1 MANVQ
6 VFVIDGPD
14 GVGKSTLIK
23 KLVDYFN
30 ANSSYK
36 AISFSPSNSPFG
48 KKVKQLLKDVKPQ
61 SKTQKQLQLAT
72 LTNLLE
78 DTIDPITDEL
88 SICDKPSIVFIDRWI
103 DSTAIYQ
110 QFAPKKDIHGF
121 PFLLDYDKSSYTL
134 PFYNRTF
141 ILDASDEVLDK
152 RLFGERS
159 THDIYETKE
168 FQEWVRLGYRRIF
181 KYDVNKYTQV
191 NVSSDDVD
199 VNFKELLSQILVWLK

>member
-30 ANSSYK
+30 TSSSYQ

-48 KKVKQLLKDVKPQ
+48 KKVKQLLKEVKLQP
-61 SKTQKQLQLAT
+61 KTQKQLQLAT
-72 LTNLLE
+72 LMNLLE
-78 DTIDPITDEL
+78 DTINPVTDEL
-88 SICDKPSIVFIDRWI
+88 SICDKPSIIFIDRWV

-110 QFAPKKDIHGF
+110 QFVPERDINGF
-121 PFLLDYDKSSYTL
+121 PFLLDYNDKDFVL
-134 PFYNRTF
+134 PFYNHTF
-141 ILDASDEVLDK
+141 ILDTSDEVLDK
-152 RLFGERS
+152 RLFGNRTE
-159 THDIYETKE
+159 HEIYETKE

-181 KYDVNKYTQV
+181 KYRDHRRTQV
-191 NVSSDDVD
+191 DVSSEDMEA
-199 VNFKELLSQILVWLK
+199 NFKTLLSVVFTHLK

>member
-1 MANVQ
+1 MAKVQ

-30 ANSSYK
+30 ASSSYL
-36 AISFSPSNSPFG
+36 AVSYSPSNTPFG
-48 KKVKQLLKDVKPQ
+48 KKVKQLLKEVKLQ
-61 SKTQKQLQLAT
+61 QKTQKQLQLAT
-72 LTNLLE
+72 LSNLLE
-78 DTIDPITDEL
+78 DTIDPVTDEL
-88 SICDKPSIVFIDRWI
+88 SIGDKPSIVFIDRWV

-110 QFAPKKDIHGF
+110 QFAPEKDIHGF
-121 PFLLDYDKSSYTL
+121 PFLLDYDKNSYTL

-152 RLFGERS
+152 RLFGER
-159 THDIYETKE
+159 TTYDIYETKE

-191 NVSSDDVD
+191 DVSSDDVD
-199 VNFKELLSQILVWLK
+199 VNFKALLSQILVWLE